1 MLYTISLYFLYFL
14 FYSAAGWV
22 LEVIY
27 CTLVNTKRNKKF
39 SPTNRGF
46 FGGPI
51 CPIYGFTAIT
61 MLITLSPLT
70 NKPIVLALVGVVACD
85 FVEYMTS
92 FIMEKLFNAR
102 WWDYKNEFLNING
115 RICLK
120 HSVMWTILSV
130 VFMLYVHPF
139 IKAHI
144 FDIFEEREIEY
155 IAIAALFLFV
165 YDVVNTLIT
174 ANYIRGIQGKIKRLY
189 VSLGDR
195 TPDIP
200 FNKEKVSEYSA
211 ELREYIST
219 LKHSRNK
226 KRFHKILSQYP
237 RLVELI
243 ANEVYEL
250 SDGPEETR
258 NEIKFL
264 QMDFDTLFN
273 SDKEEMY

>member
-1 MLYTISLYFLYFL
+1 
-14 FYSAAGWV
+14 
-22 LEVIY
+22 
-27 CTLVNTKRNKKF
+27 
-39 SPTNRGF
+39 
-46 FGGPI
+46 
-51 CPIYGFTAIT
+51 
-61 MLITLSPLT
+61 
-70 NKPIVLALVGVVACD
+70 
-85 FVEYMTS
+85 MTS

-139 IKAHI
+139 IKTHI

-189 VSLGDR
+189 ASLGDR

-219 LKHSRNK
+219 LRHSRNK

-250 SDGPEETR
+250 SDGPEETK

>member
-1 MLYTISLYFLYFL
+1 MIYKISLYFLYFL
-14 FYSAAGWV
+14 FYSCVGWA
-22 LEVIY
+22 LEVTY
-27 CTLVNTKRNKKF
+27 CTIVNTEKNKKF
-39 SPTNRGF
+39 TLTNRGF

-51 CPIYGFTAIT
+51 CPIYGFTATT
-61 MLITLSPLT
+61 MLITLTPLT
-70 NKPIVLALVGVVACD
+70 DKPILLALVGVVACD

-102 WWDYKNEFLNING
+102 WWDYKNEFLNLNG

-120 HSVMWTILSV
+120 HSIMWTVLSV
-130 VFMLYVHPF
+130 VFMHYVHPF
-139 IKAHI
+139 VEKNI
-144 FDIFEEREIEY
+144 FGVFEEKEIKY
-155 IAIAALFLFV
+155 IAVAALFLFT

-174 ANYIRGIQGKIKRLY
+174 ANYIRGIQGKIKKLY
-189 VSLGDR
+189 TSFGNI

-200 FNKEKVSEYSA
+200 FNKEKVFEYST
-211 ELREYIST
+211 ELHEYIST

-264 QMDFDTLFN
+264 QMDFDTLLN
-273 SDKEEMY
+273 SNKDEMY

>member
-1 MLYTISLYFLYFL
+1 
-14 FYSAAGWV
+14 
-22 LEVIY
+22 
-27 CTLVNTKRNKKF
+27 
-39 SPTNRGF
+39 
-46 FGGPI
+46 
-51 CPIYGFTAIT
+51 
-61 MLITLSPLT
+61 
-70 NKPIVLALVGVVACD
+70 
-85 FVEYMTS
+85 
-92 FIMEKLFNAR
+92 
-102 WWDYKNEFLNING
+102 
-115 RICLK
+115 
-120 HSVMWTILSV
+120 MWTILSV